1 MTGSRNT
8 RRLQCRVDISH
19 NASCRIRRQSRTTHT
34 ELVARSSILV
44 HGTPC
49 SHFRHTSMTTAPL
62 RYPITEA
69 ALPPL
74 VRPRLSPRTFFGE
87 PIGLAYLSFTEA

>member
-1 MTGSRNT
+1 
-8 RRLQCRVDISH
+8 
-19 NASCRIRRQSRTTHT
+19 
-34 ELVARSSILV
+34 
-44 HGTPC
+44 
-49 SHFRHTSMTTAPL
+49 MTTAPL